1 MIFTEAVNEVVGIT
15 GRPDKIL
22 DIRREINAA
31 VNMFSLDADF
41 TQDVQEQLL
50 AINPLLYGQNIPY
63 SSLTRFRK
71 MQFLKRA
78 GTYEYLTELQA
89 KKLTSSE
96 DAKDRWYTA
105 GSGIRTNMCKLAS
118 ALDIGYYQYPPT
130 LTDIAGAYW
139 MLDIS
144 PYMVIDR
151 TAAKIFINIGDRQS
165 ADIHLQASAQA
176 FTVFRR
182 SQGAT

>member
-1 MIFTEAVNEVVGIT
+1 MLFTAAVNEVINIT
-15 GRPDKIL
+15 KRPDKIL

-31 VNMFSLDADF
+31 VNMFCADADF

-50 AINPLLYGQNIPY
+50 AINPLLFGQNIPY
-63 SSLTRFRK
+63 TSLTRFRK

-89 KKLTSSE
+89 KKLTSLE
-96 DAKDRWYTA
+96 DSKDKWYMA
-105 GSGIRTNMCKLAS
+105 GTGIRTNMCKLAS
-118 ALDIGYYQYPPT
+118 ALDIGYYQFPPI
-130 LTDIAGAYW
+130 LTDAEGIFWLLAQ
-139 MLDIS
+139 S

-151 TAAKIFINIGDRQS
+151 AAGKIFINLGDKAS

-176 FTVFRR
+176 FAVFRN